1 MTPRPLL
8 ALLLPLALAL
18 VPAAPAHAD
27 TVYKCEGPDGTIAYG
42 NVTAGFRNCKVFANA
57 SAGAS
62 KPAAAGSLAATSK
75 WTYEQSSRPDVK
87 ATGAGVT
94 STAPAAGPAPDAALP
109 ATAPKRS
116 TAKVTSGAVYRVDR
130 GGGVTEYTN
139 IKPRSGR
146 YATMFTYIATCIAC
160 DVHSTIDWLSTR
172 LKTDLYRE
180 EIAAA
185 AAESGV
191 DAALIRAVIHAESAF
206 NPLALSH
213 KGAQGLMQLM
223 PGTAG
228 DLGVVDAFDIGEN
241 IRGGARYL
249 AQMLKSFNGDERL
262 ATAAYNAGPGAVLK
276 HGGVPPYAETKL
288 YVERVATLR
297 ERYGKAN

>member
-1 MTPRPLL
+1 MTSRPLL

-18 VPAAPAHAD
+18 LPGAAARAD

-42 NVTAGFRNCKVFANA
+42 NVTAGFRNCKVFATA
-57 SAGAS
+57 SAAAS
-62 KPAAAGSLAATSK
+62 KPAAAGSMAATSK

-87 ATGAGVT
+87 ATAAGVT
-94 STAPAAGPAPDAALP
+94 STAPAAGPAADAPP
-109 ATAPKRS
+109 AAPPRRS

-130 GGGVTEYTN
+130 GDGITEYTN
-139 IKPRSGR
+139 IKPRGGR

-228 DLGVVDAFDIGEN
+228 DLGVIDAFDIGEN

-249 AQMLKSFNGDERL
+249 AQMLKHFNGDERL
-262 ATAAYNAGPGAVLK
+262 ATAAYNAGPAAVQK
-276 HGGVPPYAETKL
+276 HGGIPPYAETKL